1 MFVLL
6 TNVMRAKVHKIL
18 QTETFF
24 WGEICRKNLRQNRR
38 RRLMMKLQH
47 HPCWIVCYTNV

>member
-18 QTETFF
+18 QTETF
-24 WGEICRKNLRQNRR
+24 WGQKVYNQ
-38 RRLMMKLQH
+38 K
-47 HPCWIVCYTNV
+47 V

>member
-24 WGEICRKNLRQNRR
+24 CGRKYYIQPNMSFPAHKIILTPYCAAFYQSV
-38 RRLMMKLQH
+38 QF
-47 HPCWIVCYTNV
+47 

>member
-6 TNVMRAKVHKIL
+6 TNVMRAKVYKIL

-24 WGEICRKNLRQNRR
+24 GGICRKVWCSTAGGKAELNEE
-38 RRLMMKLQH
+38 
-47 HPCWIVCYTNV
+47 

>member
-24 WGEICRKNLRQNRR
+24 GGRYVEKISGR
-38 RRLMMKLQH
+38 
-47 HPCWIVCYTNV
+47 IGADA

>member
-24 WGEICRKNLRQNRR
+24 WGQKVYNP
-38 RRLMMKLQH
+38 K
-47 HPCWIVCYTNV
+47 V

>member
-18 QTETFF
+18 QTETF
-24 WGEICRKNLRQNRR
+24 WGEMYNPK
-38 RRLMMKLQH
+38 
-47 HPCWIVCYTNV
+47 V

>member
-24 WGEICRKNLRQNRR
+24 WGGYVENKKIRQ
-38 RRLMMKLQH
+38 
-47 HPCWIVCYTNV
+47 